1 MAEPVGL
8 VAGPA
13 PRVLLAPGSSAF
25 AADAVRQG
33 GGQLVGEDEAIDA
46 LVWWDFEIDGLGR
59 EVGAHPDVRWVQ
71 LPMAGVDHVFQQGI
85 FSGPQANGIV
95 WTCAKGSYAQP
106 VAEHALC
113 LALAGLR
120 RFPGR
125 ARSRSWGTPDG
136 ISLFDRAVTILGA
149 GGITR
154 ELLALLAPFR
164 VQATVVRRGTAPFEG
179 AVRTVTSAD
188 LHLALEDALVVF
200 VALALSPETEHIIG
214 PAELAVMREDAWL
227 VNVARGRHVDTPA
240 LVKALQEERIGGAA
254 VDVTD
259 PEPLPDGHPLWTMPN
274 CLITPH
280 SADTPEMCRPLLA
293 ERIREN
299 VQRFASG
306 RPLVGTVDLTAGY

>member
-1 MAEPVGL
+1 MCKGKLRTAGGGACPLLGPRRPASFPGSRARPVVGHAGWYFA
-8 VAGPA
+8 VRPGSNNPRCRRDHPGVVGAAGP
-13 PRVLLAPGSSAF
+13 L
-25 AADAVRQG
+25 QG
-33 GGQLVGEDEAIDA
+33 AG
-46 LVWWDFEIDGLGR
+46 DG
-59 EVGAHPDVRWVQ
+59 
-71 LPMAGVDHVFQQGI
+71 
-85 FSGPQANGIV
+85 
-95 WTCAKGSYAQP
+95 
-106 VAEHALC
+106 
-113 LALAGLR
+113 
-120 RFPGR
+120 
-125 ARSRSWGTPDG
+125 GTPG
-136 ISLFDRAVTILGA
+136 DRAI
-149 GGITR
+149 
-154 ELLALLAPFR
+154 
-164 VQATVVRRGTAPFEG
+164 RRGSPHCHI
-179 AVRTVTSAD
+179 RD
-188 LHLALEDALVVF
+188 LRLALEDALVVF

-306 RPLVGTVDLTAGY
+306 RPLVGTVDLAAGY